1 MCHTVTISG
10 VSSPKLSPPARSS
23 GANFTM
29 PEPAQSPNFE
39 KIEGSSP
46 LDTRT
51 RYPKPARGT
60 CELLVFRIKFENAH
74 CHRRAN

>member
-10 VSSPKLSPPARSS
+10 VSSPELSPLARSS

-51 RYPKPARGT
+51 RYPKPARDT
-60 CELLVFRIKFENAH
+60 RSFFRLQYNITFISLKLLT
-74 CHRRAN
+74 